1 MKLFLCHPQSDHF
14 NFNDIFSSHIIV
26 LWAPLYICRDCPL
39 TVWLYL
45 GFWDL
50 QLGDREVENIRNC
63 QFLLSTKVWCQII
76 GMLDCTLNKLDLT
89 VRPCQEDVFL
99 VIRIDLY
106 KLSDINKECE
116 EREREDLTERITT
129 NIYLFIRNL
138 LSVTCFCRQR

>member
-1 MKLFLCHPQSDHF
+1 MKLFLCHPQSNHF

-63 QFLLSTKVWCQII
+63 QFLSWVRLCCVRSLECLTST
-76 GMLDCTLNKLDLT
+76 LT
-89 VRPCQEDVFL
+89 VCPCQQDIFVAGL
-99 VIRIDLY
+99 QVIRIDLY
-106 KLSDINKECE
+106 KLFHISKEC
-116 EREREDLTERITT
+116 RETERGFDRTNNNWT
-129 NIYLFIRNL
+129 NIYL
-138 LSVTCFCRQR
+138 